1 MIRAGGEGGAG
12 SRKQAHKN
20 GGRNIHSEW
29 CALKHTNGIYYEG
42 YVLWI
47 YTGVCRRIFEA
58 EGGMERELAKRENE
72 MGSPVDKT
80 VWARDEMSFR
90 EDIKTLCI

>member
-12 SRKQAHKN
+12 SRKQAHEN

-29 CALKHTNGIYYEG
+29 CALKHKNDIYYER

-58 EGGMERELAKRENE
+58 EDGVVRELAKRENE
-72 MGSPVDKT
+72 MGSPGDKT
-80 VWARDEMSFR
+80 V
-90 EDIKTLCI
+90 